1 MRLMGLVYYKEGN
14 PISPNVGEVSG
25 GSFSKGLEST
35 LMGPPSSVGIK
46 AVSLTSSPIF
56 DV

>member
-1 MRLMGLVYYKEGN
+1 MGLVYYKEGN

-25 GSFSKGLEST
+25 GSFSKGLESA

-56 DV
+56 YV